1 MAMNLPATARHGLD
15 CAGLKPCPGEFVQNV
30 RAPGIGRREKL
41 TGLPNAGANRIITFI
56 NARRFGG
63 GACIAMRTTTIP
75 GRALAAAALALAIVM
90 GGLRPAAAQQGS
102 SSPRQIL
109 IPGVQGKETST
120 LELPSMP
127 AKQGAD
133 SLNIPPQVPQG
144 SQELVLPTRELRQQ
158 PGYEQVTVT
167 VTQPSGT
174 YITGL
179 EKEDFKL
186 YMDGQQR
193 PIEFFRQDLNTPV
206 SVGILVGTSGSMTP
220 KIPQARAAI
229 AQFLRDLNDKDD
241 VFLFAFSSHPF
252 LLQPFTM
259 NHDLVMRRLALLH
272 AYGQTALFDVIM
284 EGLQMVQRGRYDKK
298 ALLVVTD
305 GMDNTSAATVNDVV
319 AQARRM
325 GVLVYSIG
333 IGDPNTSTG
342 VGITIGPFVWGS
354 DESEHVDAETLHT
367 LSTETG
373 AKTYIIRQAGDGEAL
388 RRACENISLE
398 LREQY
403 TIGFLAPDPSAGGY
417 RSLRVEVPGKSGAD
431 VRVRKGIE
439 VGGRSSPTAFDPSV
453 AGGP

>member
-1 MAMNLPATARHGLD
+1 M
-15 CAGLKPCPGEFVQNV
+15 
-30 RAPGIGRREKL
+30 
-41 TGLPNAGANRIITFI
+41 
-56 NARRFGG
+56 
-63 GACIAMRTTTIP
+63 TTTPHRKQNIFS
-75 GRALAAAALALAIVM
+75 ALGAFMLILLMLIASVA
-90 GGLRPAAAQQGS
+90 PAAAQQGS
-102 SSPRQIL
+102 STKTLQPPMVM
-109 IPGVQGKETST
+109 PGNQGKETQT

-127 AKQGAD
+127 VPKSQGGE
-133 SLNIPPQVPQG
+133 SLKIPATVPQG
-144 SQELVLPTRELRQQ
+144 SQELTLPTRELRQQ

-167 VTQPSGT
+167 VTDPRGT
-174 YITGL
+174 YVTGL
-179 EKEDFKL
+179 QKGDFKL

-206 SVGILVGTSGSMTP
+206 SVGILVDTSGSMEP

-229 AQFLRDLNDKDD
+229 AQFLRDLNDRDD

-284 EGLQMVQRGRYDKK
+284 QGLNMVQRGRYDKK

-305 GMDNTSAATVNDVV
+305 GMDNTSGSTVNQVV
-319 AQARRM
+319 AQARRE

-333 IGDPNTSTG
+333 IGDPNAGSG
-342 VGITIGPFVWGS
+342 GLSIAIGPFIVGG
-354 DESEHVDAETLHT
+354 DESERVDAETLQA
-367 LSTETG
+367 LSNETG

-403 TIGFLAPDPSAGGY
+403 TIGFLAPDPASGGY
-417 RSLRVEVPGKSGAD
+417 RKLNVEVPGKSGAD
-431 VRVRKGIE
+431 IRVRKGIE
-439 VGGRSSPTAFDPSV
+439 IGSRGGAPAPAAYDP
-453 AGGP
+453 P

>member
-1 MAMNLPATARHGLD
+1 M
-15 CAGLKPCPGEFVQNV
+15 
-30 RAPGIGRREKL
+30 I
-41 TGLPNAGANRIITFI
+41 
-56 NARRFGG
+56 
-63 GACIAMRTTTIP
+63 TTIP
-75 GRALAAAALALAIVM
+75 AIRRSLISGFTVAVVVLAIMV
-90 GGLRPAAAQQGS
+90 GGVGPTAAQQLQQGMS
-102 SSPRQIL
+102 NPPPSNPPPL
-109 IPGVQGKETST
+109 VIPHSQGKETST

-133 SLNIPPQVPQG
+133 SLNIPPQLPQG
-144 SQELVLPTRELRQQ
+144 GQSLEVPTRELRQQ

-167 VTQPSGT
+167 VTEPSGT
-174 YITGL
+174 YVTGL
-179 EKEDFKL
+179 QKGDFTL

-206 SVGILVGTSGSMTP
+206 SVGILVDTSGSMTP

-229 AQFLRDLNDKDD
+229 SEFLRDLNDKDD

-252 LLQPFTM
+252 LLQPFTT
-259 NHDLVMRRLALLH
+259 NHDLVMNRLRLLH

-305 GMDNTSAATVNDVV
+305 GMDNTSASTVNDVV

-333 IGDPNTSTG
+333 IGNPNNTSG
-342 VGITIGPFVWGS
+342 GSIAIGPFLIGG
-354 DESEHVDAETLHT
+354 DDIEHVDAETLHT
-367 LSTETG
+367 LSTESG
-373 AKTYIIRQAGDGEAL
+373 AKTYIVREAGDGEAL

-417 RSLRVEVPGKSGAD
+417 RSLKVDVPGKSGAD

-439 VGGRSSPTAFDPSV
+439 IGSSGSSPTF
-453 AGGP
+453 AGVP

>member
-1 MAMNLPATARHGLD
+1 MRTL
-15 CAGLKPCPGEFVQNV
+15 
-30 RAPGIGRREKL
+30 PGIGRSMISAL
-41 TGLPNAGANRIITFI
+41 TVAVI
-56 NARRFGG
+56 
-63 GACIAMRTTTIP
+63 M
-75 GRALAAAALALAIVM
+75 LAILA
-90 GGLRPAAAQQGS
+90 GGVAPAAAQQQDS
-102 SSPRQIL
+102 VNPPSLVIPRN
-109 IPGVQGKETST
+109 QGKETST
-120 LELPSMP
+120 LELPAMP

-133 SLNIPPQVPQG
+133 SLNLTPQVPQTG
-144 SQELVLPTRELRQQ
+144 QELVLPTRELRQQ

-167 VTQPSGT
+167 VTEPSGT
-174 YITGL
+174 YVTGL
-179 EKEDFKL
+179 QKNDFKL

-206 SVGILVGTSGSMTP
+206 SVGILVDTSGSMAP

-229 AQFLRDLNDKDD
+229 AEFLRDLNDKDD

-284 EGLQMVQRGRYDKK
+284 QGLQMVQRGRYDKK

-305 GMDNTSAATVNDVV
+305 GMDNTSASTVNDVV

-333 IGDPNTSTG
+333 IGNPNPSGGPT
-342 VGITIGPFVWGS
+342 VVFGPFVFGG
-354 DESEHVDAETLHT
+354 DDGERVDTETLHS

-373 AKTYIIRQAGDGEAL
+373 AKTYIIREAGDGEAL
-388 RRACENISLE
+388 RRACTNISLE

-403 TIGFLAPDPSAGGY
+403 TVGFLAPDPSAGGY
-417 RSLRVEVPGKSGAD
+417 RSLRVDVPGKPGAD
-431 VRVRKGIE
+431 VRVRKGID
-439 VGGRSSPTAFDPSV
+439 VGAPTGL

>member
-1 MAMNLPATARHGLD
+1 MADQEAGTESGL
-15 CAGLKPCPGEFVQNV
+15 L
-30 RAPGIGRREKL
+30 
-41 TGLPNAGANRIITFI
+41 NAQANRIIRYELAPLQPG
-56 NARRFGG
+56 AR
-63 GACIAMRTTTIP
+63 IAMTTTILP
-75 GRALAAAALALAIVM
+75 AIRRKLIPAFTVMLLAM
-90 GGLRPAAAQQGS
+90 GIMLGGVDPAAAQLQQGLANPTPPP
-102 SSPRQIL
+102 SSPPQMV
-109 IPGVQGKETST
+109 IPQSQGKETST

-127 AKQGAD
+127 AKQGGETM
-133 SLNIPPQVPQG
+133 NIPPQMPQTG
-144 SQELVLPTRELRQQ
+144 QSLEVPTRELRQQ
-158 PGYEQVTVT
+158 PGYEQVNVT
-167 VTQPSGT
+167 VTEPSGT
-174 YITGL
+174 YVTGL
-179 EKEDFKL
+179 QKGDFKL

-206 SVGILVGTSGSMTP
+206 SVGILVDTSGSMTP

-229 AQFLRDLNDKDD
+229 AEFLHDLNDKDD

-252 LLQPFTM
+252 LLQPFTT

-305 GMDNTSAATVNDVV
+305 GMDNTSASTVNDVV

-333 IGDPNTSTG
+333 IGDPNGSSGG
-342 VGITIGPFVWGS
+342 VSVSIGPFVLGG
-354 DESEHVDAETLHT
+354 DDMEHVDSETLHT

-403 TIGFLAPDPSAGGY
+403 TIGFLAPDPAAGGY
-417 RSLRVEVPGKSGAD
+417 RSLRVDVPGKSGAE
-431 VRVRKGIE
+431 VRVRKGID
-439 VGGRSSPTAFDPSV
+439 VGASGSSF
-453 AGGP
+453 AGVP

>member
-1 MAMNLPATARHGLD
+1 M
-15 CAGLKPCPGEFVQNV
+15 
-30 RAPGIGRREKL
+30 
-41 TGLPNAGANRIITFI
+41 
-56 NARRFGG
+56 
-63 GACIAMRTTTIP
+63 TTTIVP
-75 GRALAAAALALAIVM
+75 AVRRRLSFAITVTVIALTIMISGVE
-90 GGLRPAAAQQGS
+90 PAAAQLQQGLSNPPPPS
-102 SSPRQIL
+102 SNPPAL
-109 IPGVQGKETST
+109 VIPHSQGKGQDST

-133 SLNIPPQVPQG
+133 SLNIPPQMPQTG
-144 SQELVLPTRELRQQ
+144 QSLEVPTRELRQQ

-167 VTQPSGT
+167 VTEPSGT
-174 YITGL
+174 YVTGL
-179 EKEDFKL
+179 QKGDFKL

-206 SVGILVGTSGSMTP
+206 SVGILVDTSGSMTP

-252 LLQPFTM
+252 LLQPFTT

-284 EGLQMVQRGRYDKK
+284 QGLQMVQRGRYDKK

-305 GMDNTSAATVNDVV
+305 GMDNTSASTVNDVV

-333 IGDPNTSTG
+333 IGNPNGGSGG
-342 VGITIGPFVWGS
+342 VALSIGPFMIGG
-354 DESEHVDAETLHT
+354 DDPEHVDAETLHT

-373 AKTYIIRQAGDGEAL
+373 AKTYIIREAGDGEQL

-403 TIGFLAPDPSAGGY
+403 TVGFLAPDPSAGGY
-417 RSLRVEVPGKSGAD
+417 RSLRVDVPGKPGAD

-439 VGGRSSPTAFDPSV
+439 IGRSGSSPTGVDPSF
-453 AGGP
+453 AGVP

>member
-1 MAMNLPATARHGLD
+1 MT
-15 CAGLKPCPGEFVQNV
+15 
-30 RAPGIGRREKL
+30 
-41 TGLPNAGANRIITFI
+41 
-56 NARRFGG
+56 
-63 GACIAMRTTTIP
+63 TTTIP
-75 GRALAAAALALAIVM
+75 GIAGSLISAVTAAVMALAIVI
-90 GGLRPAAAQQGS
+90 GTAVPAAAQQGS
-102 SSPRQIL
+102 S
-109 IPGVQGKETST
+109 IPAPMVMPGGQGKETST

-127 AKQGAD
+127 AKQGGD
-133 SLNIPPQVPQG
+133 SLNIPPQVPQAG
-144 SQELVLPTRELRQQ
+144 QELVLPMRELRQQ

-167 VTQPSGT
+167 VTEPSGS

-179 EKEDFKL
+179 QKEDFKL

-206 SVGILVGTSGSMTP
+206 SVGILVDTSGSMTP

-229 AQFLRDLNDKDD
+229 SQFLNNLNDKDD

-252 LLQPFTM
+252 LLQPFTT
-259 NHDLVMRRLALLH
+259 NHDLVMRRLSLLH
-272 AYGQTALFDVIM
+272 AYGQTALFDAIM
-284 EGLQMVQRGRYDKK
+284 QGLQMVQRGRYDKK

-305 GMDNTSAATVNDVV
+305 GMDNTSASTVNDVV

-333 IGDPNTSTG
+333 IGDPNGSG
-342 VGITIGPFVWGS
+342 SGPAVSIGPFVFGG
-354 DESEHVDAETLHT
+354 DDSEHVDAETLHT

-373 AKTYIIRQAGDGEAL
+373 ARTYIIRQAGDGEAL

-403 TIGFLAPDPSAGGY
+403 TIGFLAPDPTAGGY
-417 RSLRVEVPGKSGAD
+417 RSLRVDVPGKSGAD

-439 VGGRSSPTAFDPSV
+439 VGGRSAPTDLDPSV

>member
-1 MAMNLPATARHGLD
+1 MKAI
-15 CAGLKPCPGEFVQNV
+15 PGNRYSLIAVV
-30 RAPGIGRREKL
+30 VAVVAIAL
-41 TGLPNAGANRIITFI
+41 TV
-56 NARRFGG
+56 G
-63 GACIAMRTTTIP
+63 GAAPAMAQMQQEYSNSP
-75 GRALAAAALALAIVM
+75 Q
-90 GGLRPAAAQQGS
+90 QQGDS
-102 SSPRQIL
+102 TPPPQML
-109 IPGVQGKETST
+109 IPHNQGKSDST

-127 AKQGAD
+127 AKQGGE
-133 SLNIPPQVPQG
+133 SLNIPSTVPQG
-144 SQELVLPTRELRQQ
+144 GQELILPTRELREQ
-158 PGYEQVTVT
+158 PGYQQVTVT
-167 VTQPSGT
+167 VTEPSGT
-174 YITGL
+174 YVTGL
-179 EKEDFKL
+179 QKDDFKL

-206 SVGILVGTSGSMTP
+206 SVGILVDTSGSMTP

-229 AQFLRDLNDKDD
+229 AEFLRDLNDKDD

-252 LLQPFTM
+252 LLQPFTT

-284 EGLQMVQRGRYDKK
+284 EGMQMLQRGRYDKK

-305 GMDNTSAATVNDVV
+305 GMDNTSASTVNDVV

-333 IGDPNTSTG
+333 IGDPNGGSG
-342 VGITIGPFVWGS
+342 MSVAIGPFLLGGGG
-354 DESEHVDAETLHT
+354 DIEHVDAETLHT

-373 AKTYIIRQAGDGEAL
+373 AKTYIIREAGDGESL

-403 TIGFLAPDPSAGGY
+403 TVGFLAPDPSAGGY
-417 RSLRVEVPGKSGAD
+417 RSLKVDVPGKPGAD
-431 VRVRKGIE
+431 VRVRKGVE
-439 VGGRSSPTAFDPSV
+439 VGSSGAPPAF

>member
-1 MAMNLPATARHGLD
+1 MTTKTNTGMGRSWISGITTAAIALAMM
-15 CAGLKPCPGEFVQNV
+15 
-30 RAPGIGRREKL
+30 
-41 TGLPNAGANRIITFI
+41 
-56 NARRFGG
+56 FGG
-63 GACIAMRTTTIP
+63 
-75 GRALAAAALALAIVM
+75 VV
-90 GGLRPAAAQQGS
+90 PAAAQQGS
-102 SSPRQIL
+102 SIPPPIV
-109 IPGVQGKETST
+109 IPGSQGKETST

-127 AKQGAD
+127 AKQGGD
-133 SLNIPPQVPQG
+133 SLNIPAQVPQTG
-144 SQELVLPTRELRQQ
+144 QSLEVPTRELRQQ

-167 VTQPSGT
+167 VTEPSGT
-174 YITGL
+174 YVTGL
-179 EKEDFKL
+179 QKDDFKL

-193 PIEFFRQDLNTPV
+193 PIQFFRQDLNTPV
-206 SVGILVGTSGSMTP
+206 SVGILVDTSGSMTP

-229 AQFLRDLNDKDD
+229 AEFLRDLNDKDD

-259 NHDLVMRRLALLH
+259 NHDLVMRRLQLLH

-284 EGLQMVQRGRYDKK
+284 QGLQMVQRGRYDKK

-305 GMDNTSAATVNDVV
+305 GMDNTSASTVNDVV

-333 IGDPNTSTG
+333 IGDPNESSG
-342 VGITIGPFVWGS
+342 GLVVGPFVIGG
-354 DESEHVDAETLHT
+354 DDSEHVDAETLHT

-373 AKTYIIRQAGDGEAL
+373 AKTYIIREAGDGEAL
-388 RRACENISLE
+388 RKACENISLE

-417 RSLRVEVPGKSGAD
+417 RSLRVDVPGKSGAD
-431 VRVRKGIE
+431 VRVRKGID
-439 VGGRSSPTAFDPSV
+439 VGAAPSL

>member
-1 MAMNLPATARHGLD
+1 VLPQRSAY
-15 CAGLKPCPGEFVQNV
+15 
-30 RAPGIGRREKL
+30 
-41 TGLPNAGANRIITFI
+41 
-56 NARRFGG
+56 
-63 GACIAMRTTTIP
+63 IAMIRIP
-75 GRALAAAALALAIVM
+75 EITRKSISALTVMLFALAMTIGTVARV
-90 GGLRPAAAQQGS
+90 AAQEMQQGLANPPPLPS
-102 SSPRQIL
+102 NPAPLEI
-109 IPGVQGKETST
+109 IPHSQGKETST

-127 AKQGAD
+127 AKQGTDA
-133 SLNIPPQVPQG
+133 LNLPPQIPQG
-144 SQELVLPTRELRQQ
+144 GQTLEMPTRELRQQ

-167 VTQPSGT
+167 VTEPSGT

-179 EKEDFKL
+179 EKSDFKL

-206 SVGILVGTSGSMTP
+206 SVGILVDTSGSMTP

-229 AQFLRDLNDKDD
+229 AEFLHDLNDKDD

-252 LLQPFTM
+252 LLQPFTI

-305 GMDNTSAATVNDVV
+305 GMDNTSASTVNDVV

-333 IGDPNTSTG
+333 IGDPNESTG
-342 VGITIGPFVWGS
+342 GLQVGPFIIGG
-354 DESEHVDAETLHT
+354 DDSEHVDAETLHT

-417 RSLRVEVPGKSGAD
+417 RSLRVDVPGKSGAD

-439 VGGRSSPTAFDPSV
+439 VGSTSPSTGVDPSL
-453 AGGP
+453 AGVP